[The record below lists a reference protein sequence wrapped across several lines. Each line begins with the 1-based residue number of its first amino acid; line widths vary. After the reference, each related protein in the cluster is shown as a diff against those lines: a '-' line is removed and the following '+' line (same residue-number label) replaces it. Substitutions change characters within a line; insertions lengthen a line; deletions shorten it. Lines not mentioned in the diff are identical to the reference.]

1 MPTRIGTP
9 MPDLEG
15 ATEWLTGSALEAR
28 ELAQGHIT
36 LVHFWAVSC
45 HICKENL
52 PKVGQWRDTYKDKGV
67 RVIAVHMPR
76 YPADQDL
83 ASVREIVEKYA
94 ITEYC
99 AIDNLHKLRDAFLN
113 DQGFVPAYYLY
124 DQTGKLKSYAAGE
137 KGIDIVSGALQR
149 LLATQE
155 K

>member
-1 MPTRIGTP
+1 MAIRIGTP
-9 MPDLEG
+9 IPDFEG

-28 ELAQGHIT
+28 ELVQGHIT

-52 PKVGQWRDTYKDKGV
+52 PKVSQWRDTYKGV

-83 ASVREIVEKYA
+83 ASVKEIVEKYG

-99 AIDNLHKLRDAFLN
+99 AIDNLHKLRDAFHN
-113 DQGFVPAYYLY
+113 DQGFVPAYYLF
-124 DQTGKLKSYAAGE
+124 DQTGKLKSYGAGE
-137 KGIDIVSGALQR
+137 KGIDIASAALQR
-149 LLATQE
+149 LLAA
-155 K
+155 